1 MGLFFGEVQ
10 AGVDDGMVS
19 SPHREQGEAIQT
31 LEIFGFA
38 GYAWIKIGHIA
49 TKADFVVRGIQD
61 SQRMDTAF
69 AFKDSV
75 P

>member
-1 MGLFFGEVQ
+1 VGLFFGEVQ
-10 AGVDDGMVS
+10 AGVDDGMVC

-38 GYAWIKIGHIA
+38 GYTWIKIGHIA
-49 TKADFVVRGIQD
+49 TKADFVVCGIQD
-61 SQRMDTAF
+61 GQRMDTTF
-69 AFKDSV
+69 ALKDSI